1 MAQGNDKV
9 RIIIADPQFLIVESL
24 KSILLSEDRFSVTA
38 VVSSKTELL
47 KALIGF
53 NSGLLI
59 TDFALID
66 YPGIAE
72 LKEIIFEHSGVF
84 VLILTNSVTKSEF
97 TELTSLGFKDIIYKT
112 ADREEIFAA
121 IDLTLK
127 GKMYY
132 SEEILDLLTES
143 GNNKQMIENPGRLT
157 ASEIEIVKLIAS
169 GLTAKEIALKRHIS
183 FHTVNTHRKNIFRKL
198 GVSNSSELIMLAI
211 KSGWID
217 NIEYYI

>member
-72 LKEIIFEHSGVF
+72 LKEIILEHPGVF

-97 TELTSLGFKDIIYKT
+97 TELTSFGFKDIIYKT

-127 GKMYY
+127 GKKYY
-132 SEEILDLLTES
+132 
-143 GNNKQMIENPGRLT
+143 
-157 ASEIEIVKLIAS
+157 
-169 GLTAKEIALKRHIS
+169 
-183 FHTVNTHRKNIFRKL
+183 
-198 GVSNSSELIMLAI
+198 
-211 KSGWID
+211 
-217 NIEYYI
+217 